1 MKKTIEILTLA
12 FVLLLLNGC
21 EGEKIEKPDQG
32 SDDIPEN
39 SIPGS
44 GEEDDSTPEDDRQT
58 QTKGPVTLT
67 LGEVTSTT
75 VKFDAHLDVEMMADY
90 QEVGLIYSTV
100 SEMDVESEA
109 VIKVRIT
116 KENYSEILTN
126 LSYNTDYYYTIYLLK
141 NNVYQYGVTQAF
153 KTNDITISIDDVAV
167 TATTV
172 TFTGKVVGDALASD
186 VKVGIAYGTSESKL
200 TNVDVTPVTDGNY
213 ILTLE
218 ALKYDT
224 EYKYKTYVC
233 QNGEYVYGDICTF
246 STSDITVSVDDV
258 AITATTVTFTGKVV
272 RDARDSAV
280 RVGIAYGIS
289 SSSLN
294 RLDVN
299 PDEKGNY
306 TLTIDDLTYG
316 KTYTYKTF
324 VYQSA
329 YQYGELNSFI
339 FDLYEFQS
347 NLNHSLATDLSL
359 SASANCY
366 IVSEA
371 GIYKFK
377 TVKGNS
383 SASIGSAE
391 SAAILWETF
400 GTSTSPEMCDLISAF
415 CYKDGYIAFKTADT
429 FKEGNAVIA
438 AKDASGNIL
447 WSWHIW
453 FTDQPEEH
461 VYYNNAGTMM
471 DRNLGATSAT
481 PGDVGAL
488 GLLYQ
493 WGRKDPFLGS
503 ASISKEVEV
512 KSTITWPSRKQ
523 SDSSRGTVEYSI
535 SYPTTFISFN
545 VSNYDWYYTGSSSTD
560 DTRWATSDKTKSI
573 YDPCPVGW
581 RVPDGGGNGVWSKA
595 LGLSSSFTNSSLY
608 DSINV
613 GINFSGKFGSASVIW
628 YPASGYIDAYL
639 GRFKNSSYYGY
650 SGRYWS
656 ASPSSKDSGGASYL
670 YFSNSG
676 NVNPSSNNDRADG
689 RSVRC
694 IRELK

>member
-1 MKKTIEILTLA
+1 MKKAIEILTLA

-32 SDDIPEN
+32 SDNVPENPIPE
-39 SIPGS
+39 G
-44 GEEDDSTPEDDRQT
+44 GEEDDSTPEDNRQT

-167 TATTV
+167 TATTI

-200 TNVDVTPVTDGNY
+200 TNVDVTPDTDGNY
-213 ILTLE
+213 TLSLE
-218 ALKYDT
+218 NLKYDA
-224 EYKYKTYVC
+224 EYKYQTFIC

-246 STSDITVSVDDV
+246 STSDITISVDDV
-258 AITATTVTFTGKVV
+258 AVTATTVIFTGKVA

-280 RVGIAYGIS
+280 RVGIAYGTS

-294 RLDVN
+294 RLDAN

-306 TLTIDDLTYG
+306 TLTIDGLTDG

-329 YQYGELNSFI
+329 YQYGESNSFI
-339 FDLYEFQS
+339 FGLYEFQS

-383 SASIGSAE
+383 SASIGSVK

-453 FTDQPEEH
+453 FTDQPQEQ

-471 DRNLGATSAT
+471 DRNLGAISAT

-503 ASISKEVEV
+503 SSISSSTLA
-512 KSTITWPSRKQ
+512 KSTITWPSAV
-523 SDSSRGTVEYSI
+523 STSSSRGTI
-535 SYPTTFISFN
+535 SYARANPTTFITNNSGN
-545 VSNYDWYYTGSSSTD
+545 HDWYYTGSYSSRVENA
-560 DTRWATSDKTKSI
+560 RWTTSDSVKSV
-573 YDPCPVGW
+573 YDPCPPDW
-581 RVPDGGGNGVWSKA
+581 RVPDDIWSKA
-595 LGLSSSFTNSSLY
+595 IGSLY
-608 DSINV
+608 RFDYTYNNANE
-613 GINFSGKFGSASVIW
+613 GMNFSGKFGSASTIW
-628 YPASGYIDAYL
+628 YPASGYRDKFDGSLYDV
-639 GRFKNSSYYGY
+639 GG
-650 SGRYWS
+650 SGSYWS
-656 ASPSSKDSGGASYL
+656 AYTSSDDSFSPAYILSFLDDGV
-670 YFSNSG
+670 
-676 NVNPSSNNDRADG
+676 VNPFNNGYRAVG

-694 IRELK
+694 VRESK

>member
-32 SDDIPEN
+32 SDNVPENPIPE
-39 SIPGS
+39 G

-200 TNVDVTPVTDGNY
+200 TNVDVTPDTDGNY
-213 ILTLE
+213 TLSLE
-218 ALKYDT
+218 NLKYDT
-224 EYKYKTYVC
+224 EYKYQTYVC

-246 STSDITVSVDDV
+246 STSDITISVDDV
-258 AITATTVTFTGKVV
+258 AVTATTVTFTGKVA

-306 TLTIDDLTYG
+306 TLTIDGLTDG

-329 YQYGELNSFI
+329 YQYGESNSFI
-339 FDLYEFQS
+339 FGLYEFQS

-383 SASIGSAE
+383 STSIDSVK

-438 AKDASGNIL
+438 AKGASGEIL

-453 FTDQPEEH
+453 LTDQPQEQ
-461 VYYNNAGTMM
+461 VYYNNAGAMM
-471 DRNLGATSAT
+471 DRNLGAISAT

-503 ASISKEVEV
+503 SSISSSTPA
-512 KSTITWPSRKQ
+512 KSTITWPSAV
-523 SDSSRGTVEYSI
+523 STNSSRGTI
-535 SYPTTFISFN
+535 SYVRANPTTFITNNSGD
-545 VSNYDWYYTGSSSTD
+545 YDWYYTGTSSTGN
-560 DTRWATSDKTKSI
+560 TRWTTSETAKSI
-573 YDPCPVGW
+573 YDPCPPGW
-581 RVPDGGGNGVWSKA
+581 RVPDGVWSKA
-595 LGLSSSFTNSSLY
+595 IGSSYRFDYTYN
-608 DSINV
+608 NANE
-613 GINFSGKFGSASVIW
+613 GMNFSGKFGSASTIW
-628 YPASGYIDAYL
+628 YPASGS
-639 GRFKNSSYYGY
+639 RNYYDGSLY
-650 SGRYWS
+650 DVGNGGTYWS
-656 ASPSSKDSGGASYL
+656 AYTSGDDSFSPAFL
-670 YFSNSG
+670 LRFSDDG
-676 NVNPSSNNDRADG
+676 VVNPFNYNWRAVG

>member
-21 EGEKIEKPDQG
+21 EEEKIEKPDQG
-32 SDDIPEN
+32 SDNVPENPIPE
-39 SIPGS
+39 G

-109 VIKVRIT
+109 IIKVRIT

-172 TFTGKVVGDALASD
+172 TFTGKVVRDALASD

-200 TNVDVTPVTDGNY
+200 TNVDVTPDTDGNY
-213 ILTLE
+213 TLSLE
-218 ALKYDT
+218 NLKYDT
-224 EYKYKTYVC
+224 EYKYQTYIC

-246 STSDITVSVDDV
+246 STSDITISVDDV
-258 AITATTVTFTGKVV
+258 AITATTVTFTGKVA

-306 TLTIDDLTYG
+306 TLTVDDLTYG

-329 YQYGELNSFI
+329 YQYGESNSFI
-339 FDLYEFQS
+339 FDLYVVQS
-347 NLNHSLATDLSL
+347 DLNHSLATDLSL

-400 GTSTSPEMCDLISAF
+400 GTSTSPEMFDLISAF

-438 AKDASGNIL
+438 AKDASGEIL

-453 FTDQPEEH
+453 FTDQPQGQ

-503 ASISKEVEV
+503 SSISSSALAE
-512 KSTITWPSRKQ
+512 STITWPSTENSK
-523 SDSSRGTVEYSI
+523 SNGTIAYATAH
-535 SYPTTFISFN
+535 PTTFITFN
-545 VSNYDWYYTGSSSTD
+545 SRNYDWYYTGSSSTD
-560 DTRWATSDKTKSI
+560 NTRWTTSDKTKSI
-573 YDPCPVGW
+573 YDPCPSGW
-581 RVPDGGGNGVWSKA
+581 RVPDGGANGVWSKT
-595 LGLSSSFTNSSLY
+595 LGSSSSFHTYNSTNE
-608 DSINV
+608 
-613 GINFSGKFGSASVIW
+613 GMNFSGKFGSASAIW
-628 YPASGYIDAYL
+628 YPASGGRTTDGGL
-639 GRFKNSSYYGY
+639 GNVGY
-650 SGRYWS
+650 SGFYWS
-656 ASPSSKDSGGASYL
+656 ASPSGYSAYYL
-670 YFSNSG
+670 YF
-676 NVNPSSNNDRADG
+676 NNDGDVEPSYRYDRAFG
-689 RSVRC
+689 YSVRC
-694 IRELK
+694 IRESK

>member
-1 MKKTIEILTLA
+1 MKKAIEILTLA

-32 SDDIPEN
+32 SDNVPENPIPE
-39 SIPGS
+39 G
-44 GEEDDSTPEDDRQT
+44 GEEDDSTPEDDRQI

-172 TFTGKVVGDALASD
+172 TFNGKVVRDALASD

-213 ILTLE
+213 TLSLE
-218 ALKYDT
+218 NLKYDT

-233 QNGEYVYGDICTF
+233 QNGEYVYGDICAF
-246 STSDITVSVDDV
+246 STSDITISVDDV
-258 AITATTVTFTGKVV
+258 AITATMVTFTGKVA

-391 SAAILWETF
+391 SAAILWETS
-400 GTSTSPEMCDLISAF
+400 GTSISPEMCDLISAL

-481 PGDVGAL
+481 PGDVCAN

-503 ASISKEVEV
+503 AGEA
-512 KSTITWPSRKQ
+512 TIAWPSWQ
-523 SDSSRGTVEYSI
+523 SSNSSRATVEYAI
-535 SYPTTFISFN
+535 SHPTTFITYN
-545 VSNYDWYYTGSSSTD
+545 VSNRDWYYTGSSSTD
-560 DTRWATSDKTKSI
+560 DTRWTTSDKTKSI
-573 YDPCPVGW
+573 YDPCPAGW
-581 RVPDGGGNGVWSKA
+581 RVPDGGGSGVWSKA

-608 DSINV
+608 DSTNI

-628 YPASGYIDAYL
+628 YPASGYKDSYN
-639 GRFKNSSYYGY
+639 GVVKNSSHYGY
-650 SGRYWS
+650 NGCYWS
-656 ASPSSKDSGGASYL
+656 ASPDDYYACGLFFYENGK
-670 YFSNSG
+670 
-676 NVNPSSNNDRADG
+676 VNPSSSDYRAEG
-689 RSVRC
+689 KSVRC
-694 IRELK
+694 LRESK